1 MNKVPASDLPSN
13 LVPQSDLPSS
23 LVPSSDLP
31 KSKKT
36 EKPGF
41 VERFGETFQPV
52 KAITEEG
59 IIPQLGQ
66 YAKRK
71 LTGSQRQRQRKS
83 QNDQCQ

>member
-1 MNKVPASDLPSN
+1 MAEFDWDKPATTTPAWDK
-13 LVPQSDLPSS
+13 PQQSILGE
-23 LVPSSDLP
+23 
-31 KSKKT
+31 KKEKK

-41 VERFGETFQPV
+41 IERFGETFQPV

-71 LTGSQRQRQRKS
+71 FTGEPAPKAEEKPERPMSMK
-83 QNDQCQ
+83 